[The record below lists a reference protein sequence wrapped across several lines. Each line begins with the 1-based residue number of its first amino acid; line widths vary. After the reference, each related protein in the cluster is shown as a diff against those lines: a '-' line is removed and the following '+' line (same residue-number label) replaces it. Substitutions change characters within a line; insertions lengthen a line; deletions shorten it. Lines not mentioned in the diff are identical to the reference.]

1 MTKEHLKIELSEL
14 RPNPKNPK
22 LHDDELIKDS
32 IEELGFVDDIVV
44 DEKNIILSGHGRL
57 KALQELDTKE
67 VDVIKISGWT
77 QKQKDRYLL
86 LSNKSVEK
94 GGWDY
99 DLLAEIDKELLKQ
112 VGFENQE
119 LDKIFRDVKE
129 DSIPELPSETN
140 IKTGD
145 FYQLGNHYLLCGDAT
160 NKKDVYRLM
169 KDKKAKLCFTSPPYN
184 MANKNYYLNY
194 KDNLNSSKYI
204 DFNLDVI
211 KIIENVLDGFIFW
224 NISYN
229 TNTRWEFIEIFYRI
243 IKETGL
249 KFLENIV
256 WDKGHGMPITSKNG
270 LTRRYEDILVIGQE
284 NEMNKDL
291 EFNFL
296 GTTDLKVWF
305 NKKNKRHL
313 TNYWHIDTYKSQQKN
328 IKDCY
333 PVELPIK
340 GIEIM
345 TDREDIVLDVFGGS
359 GSTLMACQQIE
370 RKCYMM
376 ELDPKYC
383 DVIISR
389 YCNFVKNNR
398 IIKNGKEI
406 EWIIQN

>member
-1 MTKEHLKIELSEL
+1 MKKEHLKIEISRLWA
-14 RPNPKNPK
+14 NPKNPK
-22 LHDDELIKDS
+22 MHDDKLIKES
-32 IEELGFVDDIVV
+32 IQDLGFVDDIVV
-44 DEKNIILSGHGRL
+44 DENNVILSGHGRL
-57 KALQELDTKE
+57 KALKELGTKDGTE
-67 VDVIKISGWT
+67 IDVIRVSGWT
-77 QKQKDRYLL
+77 QEQKDRYLL

-94 GGWDY
+94 GGWDFEM
-99 DLLAEIDKELLKQ
+99 LAQIDKELLKQ
-112 VGFENQE
+112 VGFESQE
-119 LDKIFRDVKE
+119 LDKIFREVKG
-129 DSIPELPSETN
+129 DSIPELPEKTN
-140 IKTGD
+140 IKIGD
-145 FYQLGNHYLLCGDAT
+145 YYKLGDHYLLCGDAT
-160 NKKDVYRLM
+160 KKEDIDRLM
-169 KDKKAKLCFTSPPYN
+169 DGNKAKLCFTSPPYN

-194 KDNLNSSKYI
+194 KDNLSSQNYI

-211 KIIENVLDGFIFW
+211 RNIERVLKGFIFW

-270 LTRRYEDILVIGQE
+270 LTRRYEDILVVGQE

-305 NKKNKRHL
+305 NKKHKKHL
-313 TNYWHIDTYKSQQKN
+313 TNYWYIDTYKSQQKN
-328 IKDCY
+328 IKACY
-333 PVELPIK
+333 PVELPTK

-345 TDREDIVLDVFGGS
+345 TDSGDIVLDVFGGS
-359 GSTLMACQQIE
+359 GSTLIACEQLD

-376 ELDPKYC
+376 ELDPRYT

-389 YCNFVKNNR
+389 WENFTKL
-398 IIKNGKEI
+398 KAEKL
-406 EWIIQN
+406 